1 MKSLKIN
8 TGAARNEVDRTDHVK
23 NFIHTLYGG
32 KPMTKEK
39 ENELFREYILTKNP
53 MIKDTIV
60 KCNTRFVYSAAKAFT
75 NDPEEVL
82 DLTMEGTMGLLE
94 AFDRFDPEIG
104 NGFLSFANHYIYKY
118 MVEYT
123 HKSRCIKRSKD
134 FHLKNKAS
142 RVREKFFAENGRYPD
157 DFETMELIREKF
169 GIDVKE
175 EDYIREIVVS
185 RLDNTYTFGDG
196 ESSTMLESPEFTRRD
211 GGFTKNEF
219 VVEMEKQDMRDK
231 VSEILGV
238 LSERDQEIMKKLF
251 GIGYYREY
259 TAEELSE
266 EYQMTVARIN
276 QIRKECLFKMK
287 KYKFAV

>member
-94 AFDRFDPEIG
+94 AFDRFDPDTG
-104 NGFLSFANHYIYKY
+104 LRKG
-118 MVEYT
+118 
-123 HKSRCIKRSKD
+123 
-134 FHLKNKAS
+134 
-142 RVREKFFAENGRYPD
+142 
-157 DFETMELIREKF
+157 
-169 GIDVKE
+169 
-175 EDYIREIVVS
+175 EDYMPIFSKIFIPKNFTSRE
-185 RLDNTYTFGDG
+185 G
-196 ESSTMLESPEFTRRD
+196 EDFYY
-211 GGFTKNEF
+211 
-219 VVEMEKQDMRDK
+219 
-231 VSEILGV
+231 SE
-238 LSERDQEIMKKLF
+238 
-251 GIGYYREY
+251 
-259 TAEELSE
+259 
-266 EYQMTVARIN
+266 
-276 QIRKECLFKMK
+276 
-287 KYKFAV
+287 